1 VQKYIPIIE
10 ILPRIRPWRGEEI
23 TLHLGQVDVKPD
35 PKPKEIYKSGIH
47 AMKITKPGEQDFI
60 IIEIITPGDYII
72 NEALHYTIKIIK
84 PGEYDINGIRA
95 TSANFKKIWKAENAK
110 FHPKYVRLMLPSNT
124 EYHIH
129 NDYIFINDIVNN
141 QQLSSWQCFWTSLS
155 LMGEIVQMEQK
166 KERR

>member
-60 IIEIITPGDYII
+60 IPNLSDFVLEK
-72 NEALHYTIKIIK
+72 E
-84 PGEYDINGIRA
+84 
-95 TSANFKKIWKAENAK
+95 
-110 FHPKYVRLMLPSNT
+110 HPH
-124 EYHIH
+124 E
-129 NDYIFINDIVNN
+129 
-141 QQLSSWQCFWTSLS
+141 LSCC
-155 LMGEIVQMEQK
+155 
-166 KERR
+166 